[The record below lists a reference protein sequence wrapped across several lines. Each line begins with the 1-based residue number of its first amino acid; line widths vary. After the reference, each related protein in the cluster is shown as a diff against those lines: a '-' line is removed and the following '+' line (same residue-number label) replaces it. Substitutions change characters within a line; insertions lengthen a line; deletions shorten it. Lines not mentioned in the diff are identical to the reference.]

1 MPVHT
6 QYHSV
11 WKPRMA
17 IDIRIQGRVSAPG
30 CARVPGGAKTQDWA
44 FLSNEAA
51 RRIFC
56 RYTYRRLAFAFTSKH
71 FVNLYRYV
79 MKVGGDGAGRISLR
93 MAGGEED
100 EIEYTAAY
108 SMDSTTGS
116 KPNLHRVA
124 PVEATTCVLVVSV
137 YPSSMTHA
145 TAVSGGGRGV
155 GGRGRRRV
163 CPG

>member
-1 MPVHT
+1 
-6 QYHSV
+6 
-11 WKPRMA
+11 
-17 IDIRIQGRVSAPG
+17 
-30 CARVPGGAKTQDWA
+30 
-44 FLSNEAA
+44 
-51 RRIFC
+51 
-56 RYTYRRLAFAFTSKH
+56 
-71 FVNLYRYV
+71 

-145 TAVSGGGRGV
+145 TAVEPPKEMMKNTLINLGNQCSKGIPKKRSEKSKKKQSAALKK
-155 GGRGRRRV
+155 RRSV
-163 CPG
+163 